1 MNSQEM
7 LRFSATFWEVSDK
20 VLAEIETTEDQKR
33 SLHETE
39 RLLRR
44 YLQHLMAQEDQGEHL
59 VK

>member
-1 MNSQEM
+1 MNAQDM
-7 LRFSATFWEVSDK
+7 LKFSASFWEVSDK
-20 VLAEIETTEDQKR
+20 ILAEIETNDDQKR

-44 YLQHLMAQEDQGEHL
+44 YLQHLMTQEDQGEHL